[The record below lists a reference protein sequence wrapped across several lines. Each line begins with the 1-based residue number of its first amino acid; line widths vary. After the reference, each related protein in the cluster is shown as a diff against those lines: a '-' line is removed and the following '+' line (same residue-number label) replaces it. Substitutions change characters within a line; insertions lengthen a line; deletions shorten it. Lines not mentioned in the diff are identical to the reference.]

1 MPFVC
6 INSILYI
13 KRYRCSPNDPL
24 RRNFGS
30 RRSFVATFILL
41 LFAVTPNPTIFVY
54 GAQDPSL
61 TDCDRHG
68 LCIKIARMSKREAD
82 LCDQQHDC
90 ITPFRPDCAN
100 DQKLSNDYY
109 CNAAD
114 CVEIEALIKTNEKDC
129 GKWFAR
135 SNLTPDDRLNT
146 YIADPT
152 SNVLGKGSKRIA
164 KERLG
169 QIWYHASNA
178 FKLPLQKA
186 SNFQKVVQ
194 NKFSNE
200 MNRVSTVFGNLR
212 RL

>member
-1 MPFVC
+1 
-6 INSILYI
+6 
-13 KRYRCSPNDPL
+13 
-24 RRNFGS
+24 
-30 RRSFVATFILL
+30 
-41 LFAVTPNPTIFVY
+41 
-54 GAQDPSL
+54 
-61 TDCDRHG
+61 
-68 LCIKIARMSKREAD
+68 MSKREVD
-82 LCDQQHDC
+82 PCDQQHDC

-164 KERLG
+164 KERLVRYG
-169 QIWYHASNA
+169 TMRLMPLSCLYK
-178 FKLPLQKA
+178 KLVISQG
-186 SNFQKVVQ
+186 SSEQVQ
-194 NKFSNE
+194 QRDES
-200 MNRVSTVFGNLR
+200 S
-212 RL
+212 

>member
-1 MPFVC
+1 
-6 INSILYI
+6 
-13 KRYRCSPNDPL
+13 
-24 RRNFGS
+24 
-30 RRSFVATFILL
+30 
-41 LFAVTPNPTIFVY
+41 
-54 GAQDPSL
+54 
-61 TDCDRHG
+61 
-68 LCIKIARMSKREAD
+68 MSKREVD

-146 YIADPT
+146 YISDPT
-152 SNVLGKGSKRIA
+152 SNVLGKGSKRLA
-164 KERLG
+164 KERAG
-169 QIWYHASNA
+169 QIWYHASNF
-178 FKLPLQKA
+178 FKLPLQKG
-186 SNFQKVVQ
+186 SNFHKVVQ

-200 MNRVSTVFGNLR
+200 MNQVSTVFGNLR